1 VLLSALVQ
9 GTGYASDDVMKKTII
24 ATVVGIGWCTAA
36 PFAQLNEVPPSA
48 RQAEPAH
55 KVYRLTGCLMTAST
69 AAPTFKLTDAWAI
82 GQAAP
87 AQAGVPGAV
96 GTSGQ
101 KSSYELRPVSGVG
114 AQGLDAEALKAH
126 TGHRVEVVVRPIEV
140 PAPEPPRALT
150 SSQTTRAIEPAPERY
165 TVTEIKRVVGRCS

>member
-1 VLLSALVQ
+1 
-9 GTGYASDDVMKKTII
+9 MRKTII
-24 ATVVGIGWCTAA
+24 GTIVAVAWCVAV
-36 PFAQLNEVPPSA
+36 PFAQRQEPPASA

-55 KVYRLTGCLMTAST
+55 KVYRLTGCLMAASV

-82 GQAAP
+82 GQATP
-87 AQAGVPGAV
+87 SQAGVPGAV

-101 KSSYELRPVSGVG
+101 KTSYELRPVSGVN

-126 TGHRVEVVVRPIEV
+126 MGHRVEVVVRPIEV
-140 PAPEPPRALT
+140 PAPAPT
-150 SSQTTRAIEPAPERY
+150 SDLVSAQTARPNEPAPERF

>member
-1 VLLSALVQ
+1 
-9 GTGYASDDVMKKTII
+9 MKKTMI
-24 ATVVGIGWCTAA
+24 ATIAGIGWCVAA
-36 PFAQLNEVPPSA
+36 PFAQLKEAPS

-55 KVYRLTGCLMTAST
+55 KVYRLTGCLMAATV
-69 AAPTFKLTDAWAI
+69 AAPTFKLTDAWSI

-87 AQAGVPGAV
+87 TQAGVPGAV

-101 KSSYELRPVSGVG
+101 KSTYELRPVSGVN

-126 TGHRVEVVVRPIEV
+126 MGHRVEVVVRPIEV
-140 PAPEPPRALT
+140 PAPAPPSGL
-150 SSQTTRAIEPAPERY
+150 SSAQPTRPVEPAPERF